1 MTKIIA
7 VFCMLVLTGCVT
19 TPKAETNVKKS
30 YHGHATWYQDG
41 KKTASGEKFNPDKYT
56 VAHKHLP
63 FNTVIKFTNLKNN
76 KSVNARVN
84 DRFPQTKGRDY
95 DLSIQCAKKLGFIK
109 QGVIHLRAQIVK

>member
-1 MTKIIA
+1 MFRRLASALLLALTLSMTSA
-7 VFCMLVLTGCVT
+7 ARGDALVV
-19 TPKAETNVKKS
+19 AS
-30 YHGHATWYQDG
+30 YYNQPGI
-41 KKTASGEKFNPDKYT
+41 TASGERFNPNVCT
-56 VAHKHLP
+56 AAHKRAP

-109 QGVIHLRAQIVK
+109 QGIIHLRAQIVK